1 MAATFTL
8 DDIRLLEKTI
18 EIRERLVNNL
28 FDGVKDLPTK
38 PREIDCATN
47 LLESIDRS
55 IFAKAKIKID
65 DSNSAVNA
73 ETKEVLKDLLL
84 NLHKNSNNQARE
96 MNAQTPEF
104 VSQGTVVK
112 EGELIPKIDNADV
125 SKFLPT

>member
-1 MAATFTL
+1 MAATFSV

-18 EIRERLVNNL
+18 QIRERLVDNL
-28 FDGVKDLPTK
+28 IDGIKDLPTK
-38 PREIDCATN
+38 PRDIDSTTN

-65 DSNSAVNA
+65 DSNSAVAA

-84 NLHKNSNNQARE
+84 NMHKNSNNQARE

>member
-1 MAATFTL
+1 MAATFSV

-18 EIRERLVNNL
+18 QIRERLVDNL
-28 FDGVKDLPTK
+28 IDGIKDLPTK
-38 PREIDCATN
+38 PRDIDSTTN

-65 DSNSAVNA
+65 DSNSAVAA

-84 NLHKNSNNQARE
+84 NMHKNSNNQARE
-96 MNAQTPEF
+96 QHNQVPEF

>member
-38 PREIDCATN
+38 PREIDSATN